1 VMPKVQQA
9 LHRSHAGRRER
20 IGTFDT
26 RYPGPETGVLPLWVQ
41 ADPITLTYPSEFVTR
56 VSARAGS
63 AIVFTEYMMH
73 TTYPWTRGER
83 KSIFYKYSARNSSVP
98 IVGTIA
104 ACIF

>member
-56 VSARAGS
+56 VSDAYYIPMDSRGAK
-63 AIVFTEYMMH
+63 INFLQVFSTQLQCSNCRYDRSMH
-73 TTYPWTRGER
+73 LLTAPLDEPC
-83 KSIFYKYSARNSSVP
+83 VP
-98 IVGTIA
+98 PT
-104 ACIF
+104 